1 MPRRSRA
8 YGTLCSS
15 VLRIE
20 NSNYNKGGS
29 EFFVATGGRE
39 GVLSDWSSA
48 GGLARSG
55 AAGGWRHGGIL
66 CRLWME
72 ASRPIRNVHGGKGN
86 NGTHFTHARL
96 KVASHGIME

>member
-1 MPRRSRA
+1 MRTDRGGDA
-8 YGTLCSS
+8 GAVHTYGTLCSS

-48 GGLARSG
+48 AGLGGRWMAAR
-55 AAGGWRHGGIL
+55 RHPVSTVDG
-66 CRLWME
+66 
-72 ASRPIRNVHGGKGN
+72 SRQADP
-86 NGTHFTHARL
+86 
-96 KVASHGIME
+96 

>member
-1 MPRRSRA
+1 MRTDWGGDA
-8 YGTLCSS
+8 GAVHTYGTLCSS

-39 GVLSDWSSA
+39 CSVIGRLLQGSET
-48 GGLARSG
+48 
-55 AAGGWRHGGIL
+55 GGWRQGGIL

-72 ASRPIRNVHGGKGN
+72 AGRPIRNVHVGKSN

-96 KVASHGIME
+96 KVA